1 MASPGFPEAGQEQDE
16 AAADASASSGEA
28 GPCSNCR
35 GRGWK
40 FLGLRRSEGAIGDA
54 GEVALLRRARTGCLA
69 CGGTG
74 RAA

>member
-1 MASPGFPEAGQEQDE
+1 MLPRRPARTARAG
-16 AAADASASSGEA
+16 
-28 GPCSNCR
+28 NCG

-40 FLGLRRSEGAIGDA
+40 YLGLRRWEEAVGDA
-54 GEVALLRRARTGCLA
+54 GECALLRRARTECLA

>member
-1 MASPGFPEAGQEQDE
+1 MPGEDG
-16 AAADASASSGEA
+16 SCG
-28 GPCSNCR
+28 NCG

-40 FLGLRRSEGAIGDA
+40 YLGLRRSEEAVGEAGDR
-54 GEVALLRRARTGCLA
+54 ALLRRARTGCLV

>member
-1 MASPGFPEAGQEQDE
+1 MASPGFPPTGQDHEQATDQ
-16 AAADASASSGEA
+16 ASAISGET
-28 GPCSNCR
+28 GPCGNCR

-40 FLGLRRSEGAIGDA
+40 FLGLRRSEGAVGDA
-54 GEVALLRRARTGCLA
+54 GECALLRRARTECLA